1 MSAPYKRKIYQ
12 KLLEWKAE
20 GGKTA
25 LMLEGARRIGK
36 STIAEIFAKNEYK
49 SHILIDFNTA
59 SDEVLYAFN
68 HYLTDLDTFFL
79 ILSSEYHTRLEH
91 RNTLIIFDEVQ
102 KFPKA
107 REAVKY
113 LVKDGRYDYLETG
126 SLISIRE
133 NVQDI
138 SIPSEEETLQ
148 MYPMDFE
155 EFCWAMGEAP
165 MVDYIRHCFDN
176 RKPLDTGMHQK
187 AMMIFRQYMIVG
199 GMPKVIAAYLSANR
213 DFFEAEK
220 EKRRILKLYRNDIM
234 KIDAKYRSRVLGIF
248 DRIPS
253 LLARQDKR
261 VVLREL
267 EKGAS
272 YAVYEDTFFWLQDSM
287 MTNECFN
294 CTDPNIGLR
303 LNEERIFIKCYM
315 GDTGLLLTH
324 TFNESKLADG
334 KLFNE
339 ILLKKLS
346 LNEGMFFENA
356 VQQALVASGHKTFF
370 YVHYNEIK
378 HRNDIEIDFLFSDKS
393 KVNHKIFPVEVKST
407 DRYALTSLE
416 AFRKKFSR
424 RIGMAYVI
432 HTKGYAKKE
441 DITFLPAYMAFCI

>member
-1 MSAPYKRKIYQ
+1 MPAPYKRKIYQ
-12 KLLEWKAE
+12 KLLDWKAE

-36 STIAEIFAKNEYK
+36 STIAGIFAQNEYK
-49 SHILIDFNTA
+49 SHIIIDFNTA
-59 SDEVLYAFN
+59 SEEVLSAFR
-68 HYLTDLDTFFL
+68 HHLADLDTFFM
-79 ILSSEYHTRLEH
+79 ILSSEYRTRLEP
-91 RNTLIIFDEVQ
+91 RKSLIVFDEVQ

-133 NVQDI
+133 NVRNI

-155 EFCWAMGEAP
+155 EFCWAMGESP
-165 MVDYIRHCFDN
+165 MIDYIRRCFDAEI
-176 RKPLDTGMHQK
+176 PLDAGMHKK
-187 AMMIFRQYMIVG
+187 AMLLFRQYLIVG
-199 GMPKVIAAYLSANR
+199 GMPKVVDAYLSANR

-234 KIDAKYRSRVLGIF
+234 KIDARYRSRVLGIF
-248 DRIPS
+248 DQIPS

-267 EKGAS
+267 EKGSS

-294 CTDPNIGLR
+294 CSDPNVGLR
-303 LNEERIFIKCYM
+303 LNEERRFIKCYM

-324 TFNESKLADG
+324 TFHESELADG
-334 KLFNE
+334 NLFNE

-356 VQQALVASGHKTFF
+356 VQQALVASGHRTFF
-370 YVHYNEIK
+370 YVHYNSVK
-378 HRNDIEIDFLFSDKS
+378 HRNDIEIDFLFSNRS

-407 DRYALTSLE
+407 DRYTLTSLE

-424 RIGMAYVI
+424 RIGMSYVV
-432 HTKGYAKKE
+432 HTKGYGKA
-441 DITFLPAYMAFCI
+441 DGITFLPAYMAFCV

>member
-12 KLLEWKAE
+12 KLLDWKAE

-25 LMLEGARRIGK
+25 LMLEGARRTGK
-36 STIAEIFAKNEYK
+36 STIAGIFARNEYN
-49 SHILIDFNTA
+49 SHIIIDFNTA
-59 SDEVLYAFN
+59 SEEVLSAF
-68 HYLTDLDTFFL
+68 HHHLADLDTFFM
-79 ILSSEYHTRLEH
+79 ILSSEYRTRLEP
-91 RNTLIIFDEVQ
+91 RKSLIVFDEVQ

-155 EFCWAMGEAP
+155 EFCWAMGESP
-165 MVDYIRHCFDN
+165 MIDYIRQCFSTEI
-176 RKPLDTGMHQK
+176 PLGAGMHKK
-187 AMMIFRQYMIVG
+187 AMLLFRQYLIVG
-199 GMPKVIAAYLSANR
+199 GMPKVVDAYLSANR

-220 EKRRILKLYRNDIM
+220 EKRRILRLYRNDIM
-234 KIDAKYRSRVLGIF
+234 KIDARYRSRVLGIF
-248 DRIPS
+248 DQIPS

-294 CTDPNIGLR
+294 CSDPNVGLR
-303 LNEERIFIKCYM
+303 LNEERRFIKCYM

-324 TFNESKLADG
+324 TFHESELADG
-334 KLFNE
+334 NLFNE

-356 VQQALVASGHKTFF
+356 VQQALVASGHRTFF
-370 YVHYNEIK
+370 YVHYNDVK
-378 HRNDIEIDFLFSDKS
+378 HRNDIEIDFLFSNKS

-407 DRYALTSLE
+407 DRYTLTSLE
-416 AFRKKFSR
+416 AFRKKFSK
-424 RIGMAYVI
+424 RIGMSYVI
-432 HTKGYAKKE
+432 HTKGYGKT
-441 DITFLPAYMAFCI
+441 DGIIFLPAYMAFCV